1 MSKYDQS
8 KRLEEEEFR
17 RLTGVK
23 KATFNLMVN
32 ILQESEKVQ
41 KIKSGKPHKLCVEDR
56 LLLTLEYLREYRTY
70 FHIATS
76 YGVHE
81 TTALRIIRW
90 VENVLV
96 KSKDFALPGRK
107 ALSKSDIEYEV
118 ILVDVAESPC
128 ERPKKRVRKKKR
140 VKNRKNKQRYYYSG
154 KKKRHT
160 LKTQIVVDKKSKKI
174 ICTNFANGKKHDFKL
189 FKESKI
195 LIHPEVSLLGDSGYQ
210 GMKKLHSN
218 SFLPKKK
225 SKKKPLT
232 NEDKKNNQN
241 IASQRVTCEH
251 IIGRIKRFKIIADRY
266 RNRRKRFAL
275 RVNLIA
281 GICNFE
287 T

>member
-1 MSKYDQS
+1 MIKNITIVSCHSREGGNLDTC
-8 KRLEEEEFR
+8 FR
-17 RLTGVK
+17 RYDTKFV
-23 KATFNLMVN
+23 
-32 ILQESEKVQ
+32 
-41 KIKSGKPHKLCVEDR
+41 
-56 LLLTLEYLREYRTY
+56 
-70 FHIATS
+70 
-76 YGVHE
+76 
-81 TTALRIIRW
+81 
-90 VENVLV
+90 
-96 KSKDFALPGRK
+96 
-107 ALSKSDIEYEV
+107 
-118 ILVDVAESPC
+118 SP
-128 ERPKKRVRKKKR
+128 
-140 VKNRKNKQRYYYSG
+140 NSIG
-154 KKKRHT
+154 FT
-160 LKTQIVVDKKSKKI
+160 IDKKSKKI